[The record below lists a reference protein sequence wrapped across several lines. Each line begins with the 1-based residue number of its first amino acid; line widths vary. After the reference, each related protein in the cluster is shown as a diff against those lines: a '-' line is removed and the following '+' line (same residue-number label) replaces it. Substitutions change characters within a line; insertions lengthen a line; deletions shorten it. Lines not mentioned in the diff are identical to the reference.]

1 MQLRQY
7 LFIGHLMVFF
17 LLGFPGALPASNAHS
32 EANAPDAPPAPVPL
46 ISQIL
51 VEISGFQQR
60 EAALKALA
68 QDCIFLRKGDR
79 FSPALV
85 QESIQALKLSKWFW
99 EVDVDSREEE
109 EGIALLFRLEPF
121 RLIKDIT
128 ISGEFPLF
136 EREIAKV
143 MTVYVGDTYI
153 REELPK
159 QAGLIAELFRREGF
173 AAPKVEVTA
182 QEDPGDGNFA
192 LHVKINKGPHL
203 TLAQLEIMGNQAFS
217 DTTLKSKMKT
227 WRASLLPGKSG
238 RFVARELD
246 EDIKNLITYYRT
258 QGYADVV
265 IDSKIKESS
274 TSNGVSVLVTVSE
287 GLRYEVEFIGNEAF
301 PDATLTKDLAFYREG
316 NRNDFGLRKSVRDIK
331 KRYRMAGFLDTR
343 LKVED
348 QMKAEGDKRIRMLRF
363 VIDEGPCSIVNSIE
377 IRGNQVFD
385 EAKIKKQ
392 MLTRLPALGEKGMFV
407 PETLGDD
414 LNAIK
419 SLYRKQGYMD
429 TEVRHELTWSDDK
442 RSVAITVT
450 IEEKVQ
456 TLVSSVKIT
465 GTTVLSEEEAYK
477 PLVLKE
483 GEPLRN
489 YMIKS
494 DENAISALIAEKG
507 YPHVTV
513 KGEVSI
519 SEDRS
524 RAQVIYHVT
533 EGPYVEMG
541 HVYYRGNF
549 ITKETILQRE
559 LEMAPGEPFSLTK
572 MLRGQRNIRNLGIF
586 SSVRFRAFGLKE
598 KREKVDLLV
607 DIEEKKPY
615 FIQAGGG
622 YETNRGFYLSARAGD
637 HNLLG
642 TNKDAWIAGE
652 LSQIGYRGELGITE
666 PRLFGSRIATSFGL
680 FSERKEEFNQDFG
693 TKAVGSSL
701 GFSRE
706 WLYHTTPSLNF
717 RFEQREQYRLDTLEE
732 AATVE
737 DEDVFQPRSILVTTP
752 TIRYD
757 TRDSFIR
764 PRKGIFSSLSVDIS
778 KGLRNSLDDFF
789 KYRYDFRLYLSPLPR
804 LTFAWLGRAGYIDPF
819 GAAERVPDDQLFF
832 LGGTSDVRGFNENL
846 LSYDANGN
854 PVGGRSAL
862 AGSMEARID
871 LGRNFELALFY
882 DVGYVSDTYGES
894 VPDKYR
900 SSVGLGL
907 RYITPIGPIGFLYG
921 MKLDP
926 EEGESS
932 GRFHLSVG
940 YTF

>member
-1 MQLRQY
+1 MQLRQH

-17 LLGFPGALPASNAHS
+17 LLGLPGALPASNAHS
-32 EANAPDAPPAPVPL
+32 EANAPDAPRAPAPL

-51 VEISGFQQR
+51 VEIPGFQQR

-79 FSPALV
+79 FSPALL
-85 QESIQALKLSKWFW
+85 QESIQALKLSKWFRKI
-99 EVDVDSREEE
+99 DVDSRGEE

-136 EREIAKV
+136 EREIVKV

-182 QEDPGDGNFA
+182 QEDPGDGNFV

-274 TSNGVSVLVTVSE
+274 TANSVSVSVTVNE
-287 GLRYEVEFIGNEAF
+287 GFRYDVAFIGNEAF
-301 PDATLTKDLAFYREG
+301 PDATLTKDLVFYREG
-316 NRNDFGLRKSVRDIK
+316 NKNDFGLRKSVRDIK
-331 KRYRMAGFLDTR
+331 KRYRMAGFLETR
-343 LKVED
+343 VKVED
-348 QMKAEGDKRIRMLRF
+348 KMKAEGDKRIRMLRF

-377 IRGNQVFD
+377 IRGNQAFD

-392 MLTRLPALGEKGMFV
+392 MLTRLPALGEKGIFV
-407 PETLGDD
+407 PETLDDD

-419 SLYRKQGYMD
+419 SLYQKQGYMD

-477 PLVLKE
+477 PLALKE
-483 GEPLRN
+483 GEPFRN

-494 DENAISALIAEKG
+494 DENGISALIAEKG

-524 RAQVIYHVT
+524 RAEVTYHVT

-541 HVYYRGNF
+541 RVYYRGNF
-549 ITKETILQRE
+549 ITKEVILQRE
-559 LEMAPGEPFSLTK
+559 LEMVPGEPFSLTK

-598 KREKVDLLV
+598 KREKVHLLV

-622 YETNRGFYLSARAGD
+622 YETNRGFYLSTRAGD

-680 FSERKEEFNQDFG
+680 FSERREEFNQDFG
-693 TKAVGSSL
+693 TKALGSSL
-701 GFSRE
+701 GFSRK

-717 RFEQREQYRLDTLEE
+717 RFEQREQYRRDTFED
-732 AATVE
+732 AATAE

-752 TIRYD
+752 SIRYD

-764 PRKGIFSSLSVDIS
+764 PRKGILSSLSVDIS

-804 LTFAWLGRAGYIDPF
+804 LTFAWLGRAEHINPF

-832 LGGTSDVRGFNENL
+832 LGGTSDVRGFKENL

-854 PVGGRSAL
+854 SVGGRSAL

-871 LGRNFELALFY
+871 LGGNFELALFY
-882 DVGYVSDTYGES
+882 DVGRLSNTYTES
-894 VPDKYR
+894 VSHKTR

-921 MKLDP
+921 MKLNP
-926 EEGESS
+926 EEGESH